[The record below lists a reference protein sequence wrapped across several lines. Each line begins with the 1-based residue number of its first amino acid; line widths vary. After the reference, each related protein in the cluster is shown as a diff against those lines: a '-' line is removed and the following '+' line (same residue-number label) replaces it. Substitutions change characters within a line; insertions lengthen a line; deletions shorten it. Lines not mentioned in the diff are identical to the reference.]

1 MYEKNTEIYKQ
12 NLDGKGKEFF
22 FVDGA
27 DELYNREFVIQ
38 IKHVPSG
45 KEIKF
50 KAFITAFNDTYAQD
64 WNSEQVF
71 GRADPL
77 YNFKQTTRRIS
88 LGFKMPAASEG
99 EAYSNLAK
107 AQMLAQFMYPNYT
120 DVGGANIL
128 SQGPLL
134 RLKIMNLLRKS
145 QTSTGDSKSG
155 QSLYDSYVDG
165 GEGILGFFSDVTFN
179 YNLENEHGVFQ
190 KIDSAGN
197 PQPGTILPKLI
208 EVSVGGFN
216 PIHEHLL
223 GWQVDFKRDSKNE
236 LIIDEKTGR
245 PVISRVYFGE
255 DRSFPYGA
263 NTIAKNGTS
272 AGTSY
277 SALQKAEQEKRKAE
291 AAIAN
296 AQARYAGMFGE
307 ARRKRDEKRLG
318 EGGKGFKQESK
329 AAYVASAL
337 AGQAGID
344 AGALKDKQL
353 DENEIS
359 QINSIY
365 DGYVED

>member
-1 MYEKNTEIYKQ
+1 
-12 NLDGKGKEFF
+12 
-22 FVDGA
+22 
-27 DELYNREFVIQ
+27 
-38 IKHVPSG
+38 
-45 KEIKF
+45 
-50 KAFITAFNDTYAQD
+50 
-64 WNSEQVF
+64 
-71 GRADPL
+71 
-77 YNFKQTTRRIS
+77 
-88 LGFKMPAASEG
+88 MPAASED

-107 AQMLAQFMYPNYT
+107 AQKLAQFMYPNYT
-120 DVGGANIL
+120 DVKGAKVL
-128 SQGPLL
+128 SQAPLL
-134 RLKIMNLLRKS
+134 RLKIMNLLRNTADVKAPS
-145 QTSTGDSKSG
+145 DNTDGKVLYQGYNG
-155 QSLYDSYVDG
+155 Q

-179 YNLENEHGVFQ
+179 FNLENDNGSFQ
-190 KIDSAGN
+190 QLDSKD
-197 PQPGTILPKLI
+197 QPVPGSILPKLI

-223 GWQVDFKRDSKNE
+223 GWQVIKNK
-236 LIIDEKTGR
+236 DGEKVGTE
-245 PVISRVYFGE
+245 FGE
-255 DRSFPYGA
+255 GKSFPYGA
-263 NTIAKNGTS
+263 NSLSKGGTAVGS
-272 AGTSY
+272 TF
-277 SALQKAEQEKRKAE
+277 SALEKARLEKKKAE